1 MSNDNRRDG
10 MQMLL
15 LLLLV
20 AVAIFCAGYLV
31 FYGIKELS
39 K

>member
-1 MSNDNRRDG
+1 MQDDNRRDG

-20 AVAIFCAGYLV
+20 AVAIFCAVAILIN
-31 FYGIKELS
+31 GINLLR
-39 K
+39 